1 MSKRFLFTV
10 TALIARCFNI
20 QFASIV
26 MIFLLSASA
35 VSLSSSPVSAE
46 TSAKKILFINSFHR
60 GYGWSDEVENGLR
73 ETLSASG
80 QPIELSV
87 VYLDTLRH
95 DAVPIKDKLAD
106 ILALKNVNEA
116 IDLVI
121 TSDKPAIEFAL
132 THQNTLFPRQPI
144 IYTALTDSSTET
156 MDNAPR
162 ITGISEFTDYLNAID
177 VALTLHPD
185 ADSIAFIG
193 SEREGHNQHMVDVIK
208 DNVLPTLST
217 KINTEIYLDKPL
229 DELDESLSHLSANTI
244 IFALSNTIPKM
255 DGSLYSPAETARLL
269 ASVTPLPV
277 YTFWHSHI
285 GHGPV
290 GGQIVTGFSQG
301 KAAAQLAL
309 QVLNQ
314 DIDAPLPADQVA
326 PASLFFDLEAVEK
339 HQIDSTMLP
348 EGSRFINYQA
358 PIWQEY
364 KTEALTTLVI
374 VFGLSSMVLAFVLLA
389 RRQTETIHQMSD
401 ENVELNQ
408 ALDLNQEALDDV
420 THQLEEVNIVDE
432 LTGLGNTRHFNDMLD
447 KELRRAS
454 RYKTP
459 LSLLLISVDQ
469 FDAYVNTQGQEDA
482 DKQLMAISQII
493 KDTCQRSSDV
503 LAFLHNAKFAIILP
517 HTTRDNSQ
525 VVCQKLHSGLKH
537 KTLPFMLSQTGA
549 LTLSIGLSSLEST
562 EDRINPQHM
571 FNTSEM
577 MRLDAERKGGN
588 GTQSEVI
595 SLHSS
600 SSTSNGT

>member
-1 MSKRFLFTV
+1 MSKRILCKV
-10 TALIARCFNI
+10 TGLVSRCFNI
-20 QFASIV
+20 QFASVV
-26 MIFLLSASA
+26 MVLLLSASA
-35 VSLSSSPVSAE
+35 TSLSSTPVSAE
-46 TSAKKILFINSFHR
+46 MSAKKILFINSFHR

-73 ETLSASG
+73 ETLAASAE
-80 QPIELSV
+80 PIELSV

-95 DAVPIKDKLAD
+95 DAAPIKDKLAD
-106 ILALKNVNEA
+106 ILALKKVNDA
-116 IDLVI
+116 TDLIV

-132 THQNTLFPRQPI
+132 AHQDTLFPRQPI
-144 IYTALTDSSTET
+144 IYTALTDFSVKTLN
-156 MDNAPR
+156 DAPR
-162 ITGISEFTDYLNAID
+162 ITGISEFTDYLNAVDI
-177 VALTLHPD
+177 ALTLHPE
-185 ADSIAFIG
+185 AETIAFIG
-193 SEREGHNQHMVDVIK
+193 SEREGHNQHMVDVIR
-208 DNVLPTLST
+208 DNVIPALS
-217 KINTEIYLDKPL
+217 KKLNIEIYLDKPL
-229 DELDESLSHLSANTI
+229 DELDESLSQLSAKTLL
-244 IFALSNTIPKM
+244 FALSNTIPKM

-269 ASVTPLPV
+269 ASVTPFPV

-309 QVLNQ
+309 QVLDQ
-314 DIDAPLPADQVA
+314 DLNAPLPADQVA

-339 HQIDSTMLP
+339 HQIESAKLP

-389 RRQTETIHQMSD
+389 RRQTETIHQISD
-401 ENVELNQ
+401 ENVELNH

-482 DKQLMAISQII
+482 DKQLVAISQII

-503 LAFLHNAKFAIILP
+503 LAFLQNAKFAIILP

-525 VVCQKLHSGLKH
+525 VVCQKLHSGLKQ
-537 KTLPFMLSQTGA
+537 KSLPFILSQTGA
-549 LTLSIGLSSLEST
+549 ITLSIGLSSLEST

-577 MRLDAERKGGN
+577 MRIDAERKGGN
-588 GTQSEVI
+588 GTRSDVI
-595 SLHSS
+595 SVHSS
-600 SSTSNGT
+600 SSTSNGN